1 MNGSNKE
8 SCKILVLCVYECW
21 PMGIYTCKAE
31 RQILQTWSI
40 TVALMQALLIIRHDG
55 AAN

>member
-1 MNGSNKE
+1 MAQIMRAVRFWFCVFMNVG
-8 SCKILVLCVYECW
+8 LCVY
-21 PMGIYTCKAE
+21 TSKAE

-40 TVALMQALLIIRHDG
+40 TVALMQALLITRHDG